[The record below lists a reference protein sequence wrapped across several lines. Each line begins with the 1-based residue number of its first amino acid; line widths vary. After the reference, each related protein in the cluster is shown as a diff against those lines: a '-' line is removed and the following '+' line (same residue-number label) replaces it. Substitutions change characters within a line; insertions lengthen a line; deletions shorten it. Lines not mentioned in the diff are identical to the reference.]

1 MILAG
6 VEGGE
11 GVGGI
16 QGSAHSDSF
25 GDGVGVG
32 GM

>member
-1 MILAG
+1 MVLAG
-6 VEGGE
+6 VEGGV
-11 GVGGI
+11 GVGGT

-25 GDGVGVG
+25 GEGVGVD